1 MPARAGVSDAA
12 PAHALVVAPTVVIA
26 MAVPIAMVAVVPVP
40 VPVAVR
46 AVAIAAR
53 VMPLALVMAF
63 FPLSAFP
70 VAVAVVIALAV
81 PARTHYDHWRRGCVD
96 RRRRRIDR
104 LRRIGH
110 ARNAD
115 VDPDIDVRQRD
126 RRCTDP
132 QTCNDRHGQP
142 AVS

>member
-1 MPARAGVSDAA
+1 MRARHGRVIDAA
-12 PAHALVVAPTVVIA
+12 AAYASMIA
-26 MAVPIAMVAVVPVP
+26 VP
-40 VPVAVR
+40 VPVAVVVAMTMP
-46 AVAIAAR
+46 AVIVTAPVAVR
-53 VMPLALVMAF
+53 TTRFMPLASAVMSI
-63 FPLSAFP
+63 FPLAPFP
-70 VAVAVVIALAV
+70 VPVAVVIALAV